1 MQVEASGVFAA
12 LLKRGTLL
20 TVAALVFCVLA
31 IAAALRMP
39 VQMIPDL
46 EVRTITVRT
55 GWPGAT
61 PQDIEKE
68 ILIDQE
74 RYLRSVPN
82 LERMVS
88 QAETGEARIELD
100 FSFGVDVNEA
110 LIRVNNALSQV
121 SAYPENVDEPSL
133 SSSSFS
139 ANSFMFFRLLARG
152 DNPLGLDLNAMRNFA
167 EDEIQP
173 RLERVPGVAQAEV
186 GGGAAREIRIEVDP
200 ARLAQRNL
208 TLIDVRDALRA
219 RNRDISAGDIDSGK
233 RRYLMRT
240 VGRFERVEDV
250 ADAILARRDD
260 AIVRLRDVATVSLG
274 LAELRGLSYAGGVP
288 TLGFNLRREPGSN
301 VIDIKRNILPVVDE
315 LNRGLLAENGLK
327 LMLIADDVRYVQDS
341 VSNVFTNLAIGALLA
356 TIVLYLFLR
365 SAGATL
371 IGVLGIPISALA
383 AFLGLL
389 LAGRTLNVI
398 SLAGIAFA
406 IGMTLDNSIV
416 VLENIEQARRRG
428 LARFDAAVA
437 GVRDVWPAVLAS
449 TLTTI
454 LVFTPIL
461 FVQEEAGQLYSDIAI
476 AISAAIL
483 ASMVVAV
490 TLVPAAIARAG
501 FSGRA
506 QAAPAAGSALVRVSQ
521 RVDWLISTPLRRW
534 ICLGTAFLATVLTVL
549 LLTPPA
555 EYLPEGEE
563 PKVFASMI
571 PPPGYNLAEM
581 AAIAD
586 EVNARLAPRL
596 APAEDGD
603 GRGSSAA
610 HATAHSGDAAVPLL
624 QTLNMQVS
632 PQRLRIVAEPRDAG
646 DVDQLMNSIS
656 ALFLEYP
663 GMRAFASRGSIISS
677 NDGGTRSVNVD
688 ISGPDLAALYG
699 VADALYRRAGK
710 LFEGGQI
717 GSEPSSLSLDQPLIQ
732 IRPDWERLAELGL
745 TAADFGYAVAV
756 LSDGA
761 FVGEFF
767 EGDNK
772 IDIMLY
778 SGSGSQQ
785 RVEQLRQL
793 PVYAPGG
800 AVLPL
805 DAVAELRETVDTDV
819 IRRVDGRRTVTLNI
833 VAPRAVALEVA
844 VARVATELLP
854 GLHRDGLV
862 PAGVS
867 LTVSGAADQLDAT
880 REALSGNFVIAVI
893 LCYLLLVA
901 IFVHWG
907 YPLVIL
913 ATVPIGLA
921 GGIIG
926 LALLNLVPG
935 VRQPFDVITML
946 GFLVLLGTVVNNPIL
961 IVDRTRQN
969 LMRGVSVHDAVV
981 EAVES
986 RIRPVLMTTLTTVF
1000 GLAPLVLQPGAGTEL
1015 YRGLGVIVLSGLICA
1030 TVVTLTVLPCL
1041 LVTLLGRKT
1050 A

>member
-1 MQVEASGVFAA
+1 MS
-12 LLKRGTLL
+12 
-20 TVAALVFCVLA
+20 
-31 IAAALRMP
+31 
-39 VQMIPDL
+39 
-46 EVRTITVRT
+46 
-55 GWPGAT
+55 
-61 PQDIEKE
+61 
-68 ILIDQE
+68 
-74 RYLRSVPN
+74 
-82 LERMVS
+82 
-88 QAETGEARIELD
+88 
-100 FSFGVDVNEA
+100 
-110 LIRVNNALSQV
+110 
-121 SAYPENVDEPSL
+121 
-133 SSSSFS
+133 
-139 ANSFMFFRLLARG
+139 
-152 DNPLGLDLNAMRNFA
+152 
-167 EDEIQP
+167 
-173 RLERVPGVAQAEV
+173 
-186 GGGAAREIRIEVDP
+186 
-200 ARLAQRNL
+200 
-208 TLIDVRDALRA
+208 
-219 RNRDISAGDIDSGK
+219 
-233 RRYLMRT
+233 
-240 VGRFERVEDV
+240 
-250 ADAILARRDD
+250 
-260 AIVRLRDVATVSLG
+260 
-274 LAELRGLSYAGGVP
+274 
-288 TLGFNLRREPGSN
+288 
-301 VIDIKRNILPVVDE
+301 
-315 LNRGLLAENGLK
+315 
-327 LMLIADDVRYVQDS
+327 
-341 VSNVFTNLAIGALLA
+341 
-356 TIVLYLFLR
+356 
-365 SAGATL
+365 
-371 IGVLGIPISALA
+371 
-383 AFLGLL
+383 
-389 LAGRTLNVI
+389 
-398 SLAGIAFA
+398 
-406 IGMTLDNSIV
+406 
-416 VLENIEQARRRG
+416 
-428 LARFDAAVA
+428 
-437 GVRDVWPAVLAS
+437 
-449 TLTTI
+449 
-454 LVFTPIL
+454 
-461 FVQEEAGQLYSDIAI
+461 
-476 AISAAIL
+476 
-483 ASMVVAV
+483 
-490 TLVPAAIARAG
+490 
-501 FSGRA
+501 
-506 QAAPAAGSALVRVSQ
+506 
-521 RVDWLISTPLRRW
+521 
-534 ICLGTAFLATVLTVL
+534 
-549 LLTPPA
+549 
-555 EYLPEGEE
+555 
-563 PKVFASMI
+563 
-571 PPPGYNLAEM
+571 
-581 AAIAD
+581 
-586 EVNARLAPRL
+586 
-596 APAEDGD
+596 
-603 GRGSSAA
+603 
-610 HATAHSGDAAVPLL
+610 
-624 QTLNMQVS
+624 
-632 PQRLRIVAEPRDAG
+632 
-646 DVDQLMNSIS
+646 SIS

-699 VADALYRRAGK
+699 VADALYRRAGE

-745 TAADFGYAVAV
+745 TAADFGYAVAA

-785 RVEQLRQL
+785 TVEQLRQL

-833 VAPRAVALEVA
+833 IAPRAVALEMA

-981 EAVES
+981 EAVGS